1 MDAPLVGT
9 PRQNYSFFYTASI
22 SAILSVIVLFVITE
36 MSDREA
42 SIEGLRDSPSEQL
55 VFRPSLIAL
64 PRVRKQ

>member
-1 MDAPLVGT
+1 MVSRLSSVVVVVS
-9 PRQNYSFFYTASI
+9 SFLF
-22 SAILSVIVLFVITE
+22 VLFVITE